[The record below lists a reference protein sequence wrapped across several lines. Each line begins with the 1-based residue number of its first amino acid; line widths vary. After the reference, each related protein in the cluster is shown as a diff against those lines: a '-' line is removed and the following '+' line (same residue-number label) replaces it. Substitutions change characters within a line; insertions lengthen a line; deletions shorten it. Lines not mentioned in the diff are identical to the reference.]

1 MFTFQIIYSKLTDL
15 LPAEVVTADDPSLER
30 PSEDDVRETTEKT
43 RLALERLTHT
53 KIAAAMPVRCA
64 ERAVSIILW
73 FYLTVCSVKKFLY
86 LLTKSSSVFFLY
98 LCRSS
103 ERRVVSGLRKDCITI
118 YLKEF

>member
-1 MFTFQIIYSKLTDL
+1 MV
-15 LPAEVVTADDPSLER
+15 AEDDPSLER

-73 FYLTVCSVKKFLY
+73 FYPIVCSMKKLFY
-86 LLTKSSSVFFLY
+86 LLTKGISVFIIFMQVI
-98 LCRSS
+98 R
-103 ERRVVSGLRKDCITI
+103 G
-118 YLKEF
+118 